1 MFDVVRLWRKFSR
14 SGGLLLMGGLIGI
27 ILAKQILLADGRPAM
42 VDKLDRSNS
51 PPAQVTSKVASDTFD
66 SQWMKLHQI
75 YRAAPQWSVDA
86 LIAHEDSQ
94 LDDLMLST
102 TSDTP
107 PQYRI
112 EAHRSNYGDRLA
124 RNTQGKLLQ
133 NKPLIVLH
141 ETTSAA
147 SGAVNTALTPHARD
161 EDQVSYHAVICQDG
175 TIVYLVDPRKRAYGA
190 GNSVFRWREGFETV
204 QTNKRLKSSV
214 NNFAYHI
221 SLETPPDGYNEDAK
235 HSGYSDAQYS
245 SLAWLIAQSGVD
257 TQRITTHLAID
268 RLGERQDPRSLEMDW
283 LKQHL
288 ALQSV
293 SLASTGATHQYRS
306 GDRTPLR
313 KFAWW

>member
-1 MFDVVRLWRKFSR
+1 MVFDSAQLWRKFSH
-14 SGGLLLMGGLIGI
+14 SGGLLLMGGLIGTS
-27 ILAKQILLADGRPAM
+27 LAKQILFVEGRPAT
-42 VDKLDRSNS
+42 VDKLNQS
-51 PPAQVTSKVASDTFD
+51 TSQPTQISSTVVKNPLN
-66 SQWMKLHQI
+66 SQWMKLHQL
-75 YRAAPQWSVDA
+75 YRSAPKWSVDA
-86 LIAHEDSQ
+86 LIKREDSQ
-94 LDDLMLST
+94 IDSMLAT
-102 TSDTP
+102 TPETP
-107 PQYRI
+107 LQYRI

-124 RNTQGKLLQ
+124 RNTQGKLVK
-133 NKPLIVLH
+133 NKLLIVLH

-214 NNFAYHI
+214 NNFGYHI
-221 SLETPPDGYNEDAK
+221 SLETPPDGYNESTK
-235 HSGYSDAQYS
+235 HSGYTSAQYS
-245 SLAWLIAQSGVD
+245 SIAWLIAQSGVD
-257 TQRITTHLAID
+257 KHRITTHFAID

-293 SLASTGATHQYRS
+293 ILASTDAK
-306 GDRTPLR
+306 P
-313 KFAWW
+313 

>member
-1 MFDVVRLWRKFSR
+1 MVFDSAQLWRKFSH
-14 SGGLLLMGGLIGI
+14 SGGLLVMGGLIGT
-27 ILAKQILLADGRPAM
+27 ILAKQMLSVDGRTA
-42 VDKLDRSNS
+42 VVGKLDRSDS
-51 PPAQVTSKVASDTFD
+51 PAAQIKSKVSKNTFN
-66 SQWMKLHQI
+66 SQWMKLHQL
-75 YRAAPQWSVDA
+75 YRAAPKWSVDA
-86 LIAHEDSQ
+86 LIKREDLQ
-94 LDDLMLST
+94 LDGSMVATKSGVPL
-102 TSDTP
+102 
-107 PQYRI
+107 QYRI

-161 EDQVSYHAVICQDG
+161 EDQVSYHAVICKDG

-221 SLETPPDGYNEDAK
+221 SLETPRDGYNENTK
-235 HSGYSDAQYS
+235 HSGYSNAQYS
-245 SLAWLIAQSGVD
+245 SLAWLIARSGVD
-257 TQRITTHLAID
+257 LHRITNHFAID
-268 RLGERQDPRSLEMDW
+268 RLGERQDPRSLEMGW

-293 SLASTGATHQYRS
+293 TLASTGAM
-306 GDRTPLR
+306 P
-313 KFAWW
+313 

>member
-1 MFDVVRLWRKFSR
+1 MVFDSAQLWRKFSH
-14 SGGLLLMGGLIGI
+14 SGGLLLIGGLIGT
-27 ILAKQILLADGRPAM
+27 ILAKQMLSVEGRSAAA
-42 VDKLDRSNS
+42 DKLNQDNS
-51 PPAQVTSKVASDTFD
+51 HLIQLTSKVAKKPLN
-66 SQWMKLHQI
+66 SQWMKLHQL
-75 YRAAPQWSVDA
+75 YRSAPKWSVDA
-86 LIAHEDSQ
+86 LIKREDLQIDEST
-94 LDDLMLST
+94 LST
-102 TSDTP
+102 TSQTP
-107 PQYRI
+107 LQYRI
-112 EAHRSNYGDRLA
+112 EAHRSNYGDRVA
-124 RNTQGKLLQ
+124 RSTQGKALQ
-133 NKPLIVLH
+133 NKLLIVLH

-221 SLETPPDGYNEDAK
+221 SLETPSDGYNANAK
-235 HSGYSDAQYS
+235 HSGYSSAQYG

-257 TQRITTHLAID
+257 KHRITTHFAID

-288 ALQSV
+288 AFQSV
-293 SLASTGATHQYRS
+293 IFASTDAT
-306 GDRTPLR
+306 P
-313 KFAWW
+313 

>member
-1 MFDVVRLWRKFSR
+1 MLDVAQLWRKFSH
-14 SGGLLLMGGLIGI
+14 SGWLLLMGALIGT
-27 ILAKQILLADGRPAM
+27 ILAKQMLLVDGRPAM
-42 VDKLDRSNS
+42 VAKLDPISS
-51 PPAQVTSKVASDTFD
+51 PSVLVTSKVANNTPNSTLN

-75 YRAAPQWSVDA
+75 YRAAPKWSVDA
-86 LIAHEDSQ
+86 LIEREGLQ
-94 LDDLMLST
+94 LDGSMVATRSRVPL
-102 TSDTP
+102 
-107 PQYRI
+107 QYRI

-124 RNTQGKLLQ
+124 RDTQGKRVQ

-147 SGAVNTALTPHARD
+147 SGAVNTTLTPHPRD
-161 EDQVSYHAVICQDG
+161 EDQVSYHAVICKDG

-204 QTNKRLKSSV
+204 QTNKRIKSSV

-221 SLETPPDGYNEDAK
+221 SLETPTDGYNEKTK

-257 TQRITTHLAID
+257 THRITTHFAID

-288 ALQSV
+288 AFQNVTLV
-293 SLASTGATHQYRS
+293 STDAM
-306 GDRTPLR
+306 P
-313 KFAWW
+313 